1 MGILVCFPF
10 LAIMNNA
17 AFVCKY
23 LCGLRL
29 QCSVCQYF
37 GRLMWIA
44 DSLEKSLMLGK
55 IEGRRRR
62 GCWRMRWLDGI
73 TDATDMN
80 LGKLREMVRDLEAWC
95 AAVRGV
101 TELDTTGRLN
111 KNEQHAFN
119 TLGSV
124 YFSLLFEWVTRD
136 CFSGTHNHILIKC
149 LYLFWWVFVDFV
161 FSNNKHSKRRKL
173 SGYHLHVL
181 CSLTFISQSSQPWKI
196 TKIYFCILLEE
207 RCQNELGLFNIL
219 LF

>member
-1 MGILVCFPF
+1 MPHFIYTFISWWAFWSVSPF
-10 LAIMNNA
+10 WLSWTMLPWT
-17 AFVCKY
+17 FVCKY
-23 LCGLRL
+23 LCGLSL

-37 GRLMWIA
+37 GRLMCIA

-62 GCWRMRWLDGI
+62 GCRRMRWLDGI
-73 TDATDMN
+73 TDAMDMN
-80 LGKLREMVRDLEAWC
+80 LGKLREMVRDLEVWR

-111 KNEQHAFN
+111 KNEQHAFH

-124 YFSLLFEWVTRD
+124 YFSLLLEWVTRD

-161 FSNNKHSKRRKL
+161 FSNNKHSNNKHKL
-173 SGYHLHVL
+173 IQL
-181 CSLTFISQSSQPWKI
+181 CKV
-196 TKIYFCILLEE
+196 
-207 RCQNELGLFNIL
+207 
-219 LF
+219 